1 MFWCQINLRNT
12 GGYTN
17 YKIRTIFGETSEK
30 FIKNSERWVCG
41 WIDGWMNVCV
51 GGGSRWCDDN
61 YYYSIDDDCDYG
73 DVNDN
78 YSGDCDDHINDTYRA
93 LWLFLI
99 KF

>member
-1 MFWCQINLRNT
+1 M
-12 GGYTN
+12 
-17 YKIRTIFGETSEK
+17 
-30 FIKNSERWVCG
+30 CG

-93 LWLFLI
+93 L
-99 KF
+99 